1 MEGKPILARLM
12 GHSQATQ
19 NVCAVTKGGTFLNKM
34 CMSQNGN
41 IADYHPLIVWCA
53 VHL

>member
-1 MEGKPILARLM
+1 MGEKPILARPI
-12 GHSQATQ
+12 GHSQAAQ

-41 IADYHPLIVWCA
+41 IKAYHPLFVWCV